1 MEERQKIS
9 IAASAQKIF
18 EFYLQR
24 IISEYKLD
32 EISDKLVY
40 AGGCALNSLANGKIL
55 LKNKFK
61 EKNENINKRLDD
73 QEKMINKL
81 MILLNGKKDRSTSG
95 SKKPTAEP
103 AEERSNKK
111 KIEEK
116 IKKSINNVSDYQ
128 MPIQKKHQIVGS
140 EKQIFQRGHSGKE
153 KDGTLNKSPL
163 DYENDNIN
171 KNNESRLNMLSS
183 IATEMSE
190 SASFGD
196 NLREA
201 ATFGGDCRSAASFG
215 GDRQSGAESDGQL
228 YGRQSGGIILM
239 MSNPLNNRNK
249 NVNFNLQEINDDEDD
264 SQGSAVGD
272 LEECEDQEINDEDE
286 EEINKEL
293 ESELADLLG

>member
-1 MEERQKIS
+1 MSSKEKAIH
-9 IAASAQKIF
+9 
-18 EFYLQR
+18 
-24 IISEYKLD
+24 IISE
-32 EISDKLVY
+32 IIVLVGLFIY
-40 AGGCALNSLANGKIL
+40 FSN
-55 LKNKFK
+55 KNK
-61 EKNENINKRLDD
+61 NIINYIENINKRLDD
-73 QEKMINKL
+73 QEKMINQL
-81 MILLNGKKDRSTSG
+81 MILLNGKKDRSASG

-103 AEERSNKK
+103 AAERSNKK

-128 MPIQKKHQIVGS
+128 MPIQKKQEIVGS

-163 DYENDNIN
+163 NYENDNIN

-201 ATFGGDCRSAASFG
+201 ATKC
-215 GDRQSGAESDGQL
+215 GDRFGGAESEGQL

-249 NVNFNLQEINDDEDD
+249 NVNFNLQEIKDDEDD
-264 SQGSAVGD
+264 SLGSAVGD
-272 LEECEDQEINDEDE
+272 LEECEDQEITDEDE

>member
-1 MEERQKIS
+1 MSSKEKAIH
-9 IAASAQKIF
+9 
-18 EFYLQR
+18 
-24 IISEYKLD
+24 IISE
-32 EISDKLVY
+32 IIVLVGLFIY
-40 AGGCALNSLANGKIL
+40 FSN
-55 LKNKFK
+55 KNK
-61 EKNENINKRLDD
+61 NIINYIENINKRLDD

-81 MILLNGKKDRSTSG
+81 MILLNGKKDRSASG

-103 AEERSNKK
+103 VAERSNKK

-128 MPIQKKHQIVGS
+128 MPIQKKQEIVGS

-153 KDGTLNKSPL
+153 KDCTLNKSSL
-163 DYENDNIN
+163 NYENDNIN

-196 NLREA
+196 DLREA
-201 ATFGGDCRSAASFG
+201 ATKAVTTFG
-215 GDRQSGAESDGQL
+215 GAESEGQL

-264 SQGSAVGD
+264 
-272 LEECEDQEINDEDE
+272 LEECEDQEITDEDE